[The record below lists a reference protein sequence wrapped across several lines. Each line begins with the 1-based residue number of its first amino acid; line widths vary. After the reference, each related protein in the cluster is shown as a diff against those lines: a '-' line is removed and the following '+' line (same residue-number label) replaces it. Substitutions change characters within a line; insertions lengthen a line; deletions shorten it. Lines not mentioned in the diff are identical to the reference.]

1 MGRLQQILRDE
12 RGAALIEAT
21 IVMPLVLILTF
32 GLLEFGNAFW
42 QYHTAEKAT
51 AAGVR
56 WLATRHGVLGTAAAE
71 TTEELYTAVVLDC
84 FVSTNAAAG
93 TPCSQVNTGEGQDKP
108 TSWTETC
115 SGAGGG
121 DCNAD
126 VMAALLTEMRR
137 YAPFLTADN
146 VTVELRG
153 SDLGFVGRGRAVP
166 LITVRTTGLN
176 FDFVTLDALLGFG
189 PIAMPSFA
197 STLVAEDQK
206 EGPGI

>member
-1 MGRLQQILRDE
+1 MPFTL
-12 RGAALIEAT
+12 ALS
-21 IVMPLVLILTF
+21 
-32 GLLEFGNAFW
+32 GS
-42 QYHTAEKAT
+42 
-51 AAGVR
+51 
-56 WLATRHGVLGTAAAE
+56 AAE
-71 TTEELYTAVVLDC
+71 TWTIEAIETSMRGQPALRSTAPVRD
-84 FVSTNAAAG
+84 
-93 TPCSQVNTGEGQDKP
+93 
-108 TSWTETC
+108 
-115 SGAGGG
+115 GAIPFEA
-121 DCNAD
+121 NLAP
-126 VMAALLTEMRR
+126 MAALLTEMRR

>member
-1 MGRLQQILRDE
+1 MRKLHQILRDE

-32 GLLEFGNAFW
+32 GLLEFGNAMW
-42 QYHTAEKAT
+42 RYHTAEKAT

-56 WLATRHGVLGTAAAE
+56 WLATRHGVAGAGAPVTN
-71 TTEELYTAVVLDC
+71 ELYTAQVPDC
-84 FVSTNAAAG
+84 FVNTSAAPGAACAQVAG
-93 TPCSQVNTGEGQDKP
+93 ATGWSQ
-108 TSWTETC
+108 TC

-121 DCNAD
+121 ACSSTQ
-126 VMAALLTEMRR
+126 MAGLLTEMRR
-137 YAPFLTADN
+137 YAPFINAAN

-153 SDLGFVGRGRAVP
+153 SALGFVGRGRAVP
-166 LITVRTTGLN
+166 LITVRTTGLT
-176 FDFVTLDALLGFG
+176 FDFVTLDGLLGLG
-189 PIAMPSFA
+189 PITMPSFA